1 MDFVFSPAQE
11 AARLRTHLQQTP
23 SASHRVARGTLRL
36 TSCPGTQK
44 VVSEA
49 EACTWKALAETLE
62 YGVAIGE
69 AVFKLCEVIS
79 ELLEPS
85 RWWHTR
91 MDT

>member
-1 MDFVFSPAQE
+1 M
-11 AARLRTHLQQTP
+11 
-23 SASHRVARGTLRL
+23 
-36 TSCPGTQK
+36 
-44 VVSEA
+44 VSEA

-79 ELLEPS
+79 KLLEPS

-91 MDT
+91 TDT